1 MKKLSI
7 LFLLI
12 GFYFT
17 GFSQDYAKDL
27 ATARSAYKG
36 GKLDDSRFAMQQMM
50 QELDM
55 LTGKEILK
63 ELPATMDGQ
72 SIIKTKDN
80 VSGASGFAGVVIHR
94 EYGAAPKNITL
105 DLITNSPLLGAINA
119 LLSLPFITNT
129 GDQKVIK
136 INGYKALIQ
145 KVAGNNNTNN
155 YDLQLPMNSSLLTL
169 KAPGYSQED
178 VIKIAN
184 TLPIAAIIKI
194 IQ

>member
-1 MKKLSI
+1 MKKLVI

-145 KVAGNNNTNN
+145 KVAGNN
-155 YDLQLPMNSSLLTL
+155 
-169 KAPGYSQED
+169 
-178 VIKIAN
+178 
-184 TLPIAAIIKI
+184 
-194 IQ
+194 